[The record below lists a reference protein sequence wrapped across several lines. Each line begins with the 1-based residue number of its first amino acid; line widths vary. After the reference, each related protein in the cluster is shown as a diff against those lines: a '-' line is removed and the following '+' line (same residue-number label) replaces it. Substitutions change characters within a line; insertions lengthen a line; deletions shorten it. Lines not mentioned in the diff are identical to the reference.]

1 MNDNFYKLKELF
13 NREKEIKTMD
23 ASFSK
28 LLDSMYHRRYWMDT
42 CYDLLDRLE
51 KKRLFILKL
60 EGREKFYN
68 SLEKSYKDI
77 LYQNLHKGVSL
88 NILSEKYGFS
98 LRTLFRRLTSINQAL
113 SNID

>member
-28 LLDSMYHRRYWMDT
+28 ILDSMYHRRYWMDT
-42 CYDLLDRLE
+42 CYDLLERLE

-68 SLEKSYKDI
+68 SLEKDIRQI
-77 LYQNLHKGVSL
+77 LYKHLYKG
-88 NILSEKYGFS
+88 LSIEMLSKQYKLS
-98 LRTLFRRLTSINQAL
+98 LRTMFRRLTTVNKAL
-113 SNID
+113 SHID

>member
-13 NREKEIKTMD
+13 NREEEIKNMN

-28 LLDSMYHRRYWMDT
+28 LVNSTYYRRYWMDM
-42 CYDLLDRLE
+42 CEDLLERLE

-60 EGREKFYN
+60 KGREKFYN
-68 SLEKSYKDI
+68 SLEKNYKDI

-88 NILSEKYGFS
+88 NILSEKYGLS

>member
-13 NREKEIKTMD
+13 NREKEIKLMD

-28 LLDSMYHRRYWMDT
+28 ILNSMYYRRYWMDT
-42 CYDLLDRLE
+42 CYDLLERLE

-60 EGREKFYN
+60 KGREKFYN
-68 SLEKSYKDI
+68 SLEKDMKHI
-77 LYQNLHKGVSL
+77 LYQHLYKGVSIDAL
-88 NILSEKYGFS
+88 SKQYKSNI
-98 LRTLFRRLTSINQAL
+98 RTMFRRLTTVNKAL